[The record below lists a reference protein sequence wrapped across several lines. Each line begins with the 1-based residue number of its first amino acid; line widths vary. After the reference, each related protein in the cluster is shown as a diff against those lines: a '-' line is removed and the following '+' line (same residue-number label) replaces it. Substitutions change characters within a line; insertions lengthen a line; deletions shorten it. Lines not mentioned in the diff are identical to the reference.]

1 MSTMNEII
9 KESLEKLR
17 SEHLSLTPDNYAK
30 TFCSIAKK
38 RGIVV
43 EDCQKIDKY
52 IGRLDSTLSGEAKR
66 LNVNTVEE
74 LLSFFVAKL
83 NRLNPT
89 ESAKLIQSLVLV
101 NKRILQAIG
110 LLHNKRARDLAAVS
124 LERLDA
130 THNLQS
136 IELVKDKWFNFINEY
151 DDSFLR
157 KLDGFGHINKDDLEA
172 TVNDI
177 YKILTKE
184 SDNSAIYKNL
194 APLIIATLTPSIA
207 SSMNDDLATIS
218 YELRNSPEVLGSTA
232 IQNDIKNFIKKRIE
246 LDKKEVKEKI
256 NTLDK
261 LLDEINQKIV
271 HLMESSQT
279 SSQEAQAIKED
290 LSSINFSQDSFES
303 IQAKLVRIAS
313 SLEFEAK
320 TLHEKML
327 TNQKTIHKM
336 HTRIKKLESAL
347 VSARLESKEDFLT
360 TVSTKRALSEELK
373 RAEEGYVRYKIDY
386 SVCFIDL
393 DHFKTVNDTFGHEA
407 GDVILKT
414 VGKILQKITRQVD
427 IVGRYG
433 GEEFLVIL
441 PSTPLEQGVAFAQK
455 VRQSIEKFKFIY
467 KNERIPVTVS
477 CGVSERKNHQNQ
489 DAAIQMADK
498 MLYEA
503 KTDGRNRVK
512 PTVGG

>member
-1 MSTMNEII
+1 MNEII
-9 KESLEKLR
+9 KESLEKIR
-17 SEHLSLTPDNYAK
+17 SEHMSLTPDNYAK
-30 TFCSIAKK
+30 IFCQIAKK
-38 RGIVV
+38 RGVVV

-52 IGRLDSTLSGEAKR
+52 ISRLDAAFTQEAKR
-66 LNVNTVEE
+66 LNINTVEE

-83 NRLNPT
+83 NRLNPGD
-89 ESAKLIQSLVLV
+89 SLKLIQSLVLM

-110 LLHNKRARDLAAVS
+110 LLHNKRARELANAS
-124 LERLDA
+124 LERLDS
-130 THNLQS
+130 TQNIQS
-136 IELVKDKWFNFINEY
+136 IELVKDKWFDFINEY

-157 KLDGFGHINKDDLEA
+157 KLDGFGPVNKDDLQA

-177 YKILTKE
+177 YKLLSKE
-184 SDNSAIYKNL
+184 NDNTAIYRNL

-218 YELRNSPEVLGSTA
+218 YELRNSPEVLGSAA
-232 IQNDIKNFIKKRIE
+232 IQNDIKNFIKKRID
-246 LDKKEVKEKI
+246 LDKKEIKEKI
-256 NTLDK
+256 STLDK

-271 HLMESSQT
+271 HLIESSH
-279 SSQEAQAIKED
+279 SSSREAQAIKED

-303 IQAKLVRIAS
+303 IQAKLVQIAS

-320 TLHEKML
+320 TL
-327 TNQKTIHKM
+327 NQKMIANQETIQRM
-336 HTRIKKLESAL
+336 HTRIKKLENAL

-360 TVSTKRALSEELK
+360 TVSTKRALSVELK

-386 SVCFIDL
+386 SLCFIDL

-414 VGKILQKITRQVD
+414 VGKILQKLTRQVD
-427 IVGRYG
+427 VVGRYG

-441 PSTPLEQGVAFAQK
+441 PSTPLPQGIAFAQK
-455 VRQSIEKFKFIY
+455 VRQSIEHFKFIY
-467 KNERIPVTVS
+467 KKERIPVTVS

-489 DAAIQMADK
+489 EEAIQSADK

-503 KTDGRNRVK
+503 KAAGRNQVK
-512 PTVGG
+512 PAVG

>member
-30 TFCSIAKK
+30 IFCLIAKK

-52 IGRLDSTLSGEAKR
+52 IARLDSTFTQETKR
-66 LNVNTVEE
+66 LNINTVEE

-89 ESAKLIQSLVLV
+89 ESAKLIHSLVLV

-110 LLHNKRARDLAAVS
+110 LLHNKRARELANAS
-124 LERLDA
+124 LQRLDA
-130 THNLQS
+130 SQNVQS
-136 IELVKDKWFNFINEY
+136 IELIKDKWFNFINEY

-157 KLDGFGHINKDDLEA
+157 KLDGFGPISKDDLET

-177 YKILTKE
+177 YKLLSKE
-184 SDNSAIYKNL
+184 SDNTAIYKNL

-232 IQNDIKNFIKKRIE
+232 IQNDIKSFIKKRIE

-256 NTLDK
+256 NALDK
-261 LLDEINQKIV
+261 LLDEINKKIV
-271 HLMESSQT
+271 HLIESSH
-279 SSQEAQAIKED
+279 SSSREAQAIKED

-303 IQAKLVRIAS
+303 IQAKLVCIAS
-313 SLEFEAK
+313 SLELEAK
-320 TLHEKML
+320 TLHEKMIS
-327 TNQKTIHKM
+327 NQETIQKM
-336 HTRIKKLESAL
+336 HTRIKKLENAL

-360 TVSTKRALSEELK
+360 NVSTKRALSEELK

-386 SVCFIDL
+386 SLCFIDL

-414 VGKILQKITRQVD
+414 VGKILQKLTRQVD
-427 IVGRYG
+427 VVGRYG

-441 PSTPLEQGVAFAQK
+441 PSTPLAQGIAFAQK
-455 VRQSIEKFKFIY
+455 VRESIEKFKFIY
-467 KNERIPVTVS
+467 KKERIPVTVS
-477 CGVSERKNHQNQ
+477 CGVSERKDYQNQ
-489 DAAIQMADK
+489 EAAIQMADK

-503 KTDGRNRVK
+503 KTAGRNQVK
-512 PTVGG
+512 PAVSE